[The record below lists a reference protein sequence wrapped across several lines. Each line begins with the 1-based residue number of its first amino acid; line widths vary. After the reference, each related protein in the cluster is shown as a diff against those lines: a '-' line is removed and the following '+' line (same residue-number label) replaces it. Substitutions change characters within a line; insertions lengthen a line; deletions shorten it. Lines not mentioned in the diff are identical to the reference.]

1 MLRATKIAEE
11 HGIPAVAIVATG
23 FLYQA
28 AVTAKALGSPDLAI
42 AEYPGVIPFDT
53 AEELQEKVRT
63 GVLEGVVAALSSD
76 VAASAADE
84 AEPEPRAI
92 AVRGTLDEVQ
102 EHFDARGWSD
112 GLPIVPPT
120 RDRVEAFLSW
130 TPRDP
135 GEVFGVY
142 PPELREATVWSVAV
156 NGVMAGCRPEHMP
169 ILVAVAEAIAD
180 PGFRLE
186 DAGSTPSWEPLVV
199 VSGAVVEQLGFNT
212 GVGAMKM
219 GNRTNASI
227 GRFTRMLLR
236 NVAGFRPGSTDKG
249 TIGLTFNV
257 ALGED
262 EAAVRELGWQPYRVD
277 HGFAPEDSIVT
288 VRSSLMVSAPV
299 YQGGADAE
307 TMMQPLVTYLEGT
320 TGPWFFTALW
330 YSHWHPLV
338 IMSPAVA
345 RGLARLGWGKREVRR
360 YLFEH
365 ASVRAGDL
373 EEYPLHPA
381 GQGFTLR
388 ELVERGSA
396 PAHYAAS
403 DDPDR
408 RVPML
413 LLEEWTDIV
422 LAGDPERNQ
431 SRIHVNNHE
440 QGAPVSR
447 RLELPDDWDRRL
459 ATR

>member
-1 MLRATKIAEE
+1 MLRASKIAEE
-11 HGIPAVAIVATG
+11 HGVPAVAIIATG

-53 AEELQEKVRT
+53 AEELEEKVRT
-63 GVLEGVVAALSSD
+63 TVVAGVVTGLTRD
-76 VAASAADE
+76 VAASDARE
-84 AEPEPRAI
+84 AEPDARAI
-92 AVRGTLDEVQ
+92 IVRGTLDEVQ
-102 EHFDARGWSD
+102 EHFDARAWSD

-120 RDRVEAFLSW
+120 RDRVETFLGW
-130 TPRDP
+130 TPRAAD
-135 GEVFGVY
+135 EVFGVY
-142 PPELREATVWSVAV
+142 PPELREATVWAVAV
-156 NGVMAGCRPEHMP
+156 NGVMAGCRPQHMP
-169 ILVAVAEAIAD
+169 VLVAIADAIAD

-199 VSGAVVEQLGFNT
+199 VSGEVVEALGFNT

-219 GNRTNASI
+219 GCRANASI

-257 ALGED
+257 ALGEN
-262 EAAVRELGWQPYRVD
+262 ESAARELGWAPYRVD
-277 HGFAPEDSIVT
+277 QGFAVEDNIVT

-299 YQGGADAE
+299 YQGGSDAA
-307 TMMQPLVTYLEGT
+307 TIMAPLVTYLEGT

-338 IMSPAVA
+338 IMSPAIA
-345 RGLARLGWGKREVRR
+345 RALATHGFGKAEIRR
-360 YLFEH
+360 HLFEQ
-365 ASVRAGDL
+365 AKVRAGDL

-396 PAHYAAS
+396 PASYVAS

-408 RVPML
+408 LVPML
-413 LLEEWTDIV
+413 LREEWTDIV

-447 RLELPDDWDRRL
+447 RIELPEDWRRL
-459 ATR
+459 LS

>member
-1 MLRATKIAEE
+1 VLRATRIAEE

-53 AEELQEKVRT
+53 EEELREKTRT
-63 GVLEGVVAALSSD
+63 TVLEGVIAALTAEVD
-76 VAASAADE
+76 ASHAGEPD
-84 AEPEPRAI
+84 PEPRAI
-92 AVRGTLDEVQ
+92 VVRGTLDEVQ

-130 TPRDP
+130 TPRDSD
-135 GEVFGVY
+135 EVLGCY
-142 PPELREATVWSVAV
+142 PPELREATVWAVAV

-169 ILVAVAEAIAD
+169 LLVAIAEAVAD

-199 VSGAVVEQLGFNT
+199 VSGRVVQELGFNT

-219 GNRTNASI
+219 GNRAQASI
-227 GRFTRMLLR
+227 GRFTRMLFR

-249 TIGLTFNV
+249 TIGLAFNV

-262 EAAVRELGWQPYRVD
+262 EAAIRELGWAPYRVD
-277 HGFAPEDSIVT
+277 QGFGLDDSIVT

-299 YQGGADAE
+299 YQGGSDPE
-307 TMMQPLVTYLEGT
+307 TMIGPLVTYLEGT

-345 RGLARLGWGKREVRR
+345 RGLARHGWGKAEIRR
-360 YLFEH
+360 HLFEH
-365 ASVRAGDL
+365 ARWRAGDL
-373 EEYPLHPA
+373 ETYPLHPA
-381 GQGFTLR
+381 GQGFTLQ

-396 PAHYAAS
+396 PASYAVS

-408 RVPML
+408 LVPML
-413 LLEEWTDIV
+413 LREDWTDIV

-447 RLELPDDWDRRL
+447 RIELPEGWEQRL
-459 ATR
+459 SSP